1 MAGRSSALAHYNVH
15 QMDTAR
21 HRVTSQDSRWLEK
34 MKVASNS
41 DRSDQ
46 QLHRDEIKVV
56 EACGAEHLVF
66 QQTEAGVAASAFRGE
81 SPPSL
86 EGLKAVEVVLA
97 LNPQEVAYLPKLS
110 KGGFFRGGV
119 ESTRNP
125 CLHGPHTSCRTPPC
139 AKLLKV

>member
-15 QMDTAR
+15 QMDAAR

-56 EACGAEHLVF
+56 EACGAEHLLF
-66 QQTEAGVAASAFRGE
+66 QQTEAGVAASAFGGE
-81 SPPSL
+81 FPPPSL

-97 LNPQEVAYLPKLS
+97 LNPQEVDYLPKLS
-110 KGGFFRGGV
+110 KGVFSGGV
-119 ESTRNP
+119 WNQPGT
-125 CLHGPHTSCRTPPC
+125 HVYMVHTQAAGRPPV
-139 AKLLKV
+139 LSY